1 METRASYLL
10 VGSFVLIVIVA
21 MLGFVLWIA
30 KGQIDKKTASYQTYF
45 KTTVTGLQVGSV
57 VRYRGIL
64 VGEVTSIRVSLKNTQ
79 EIEVTFEVKRDTPID
94 RFSTAV
100 LETQGITGVAFI
112 QIKHDAKAYKAWRAV
127 VTNEA
132 VKPGAPEVDVARGAQ
147 YPTLDSDS
155 SGFEKILS
163 DLPKML
169 ASIRELADA
178 AKKLF
183 DRGNLDSIK
192 TTLAS
197 LATLSKGISKS
208 GEKIDRLI
216 GNLDKAVVQLPPAI
230 ADARASIRKF
240 GAMSASLN
248 KAVVQLTPAIADART
263 GIRNFGA
270 MSASLD
276 KLIKENRRPIRDFS
290 ATGLY
295 ELSLFI
301 TEARELVR
309 NLNRVAKRIED
320 DPSRFL
326 FGSGQ
331 KGYTPK

>member
-10 VGSFVLIVIVA
+10 VGGFVLMLIVA
-21 MLGFVLWIA
+21 MFGFVLWIA
-30 KGQIDKKTASYQTYF
+30 KGQVDKQPASYQTFF

-64 VGEVTSIRVSLKNTQ
+64 VGEVTKIRVSTKNTQ
-79 EIEVTFEVKRDTPID
+79 EIEVTFQIKRDTPVD

-112 QIKHDAKAYKAWRAV
+112 QIKYDAKAYKSWRAV

-132 VKPGAPEVDVARGAQ
+132 VKPGVPEVDVARGAQ

-155 SGFEKILS
+155 SGFDKILS

-183 DRGNLDSIK
+183 DRDNLESIK

-197 LATLSKGISKS
+197 LSSLTKGMSKS

-216 GNLDKAVVQLPPAI
+216 SNIDKAFVQLPPAI
-230 ADARASIRKF
+230 ADARA
-240 GAMSASLN
+240 
-248 KAVVQLTPAIADART
+248 

-276 KLIKENRRPIRDFS
+276 KMLKENRRPIRDFA

>member
-10 VGSFVLIVIVA
+10 VGSFVLIVIIG

-30 KGQIDKKTASYQTYF
+30 KGQIDAKPASYQTYF

-64 VGEVTSIRVSLKNTQ
+64 VGEVNSIRVSLKNTQ
-79 EIEVTFEVKRDTPID
+79 EIEVTFEVKLDTPID

-112 QIKHDAKAYKAWRAV
+112 QIKHDAKAYKAWRAG

-132 VKPGAPEVDVARGAQ
+132 VKPGPPEVDMARGAK

-155 SGFEKILS
+155 SGFDKILS

-183 DRGNLDSIK
+183 DRDNIESIK
-192 TTLAS
+192 TTLIN

-216 GNLDKAVVQLPPAI
+216 TNLNKSAELLPAAITDARATIREFGALSASLKKAIAQLPPAI
-230 ADARASIRKF
+230 ADARA
-240 GAMSASLN
+240 
-248 KAVVQLTPAIADART
+248 

-276 KLIKENRRPIRDFS
+276 KMIKENRRPIRDFA

>member
-10 VGSFVLIVIVA
+10 VGGFVMIVIVA
-21 MLGFVLWIA
+21 MVGFILWIA
-30 KGQIDKKTASYQTYF
+30 KEQIDKKPATYQTYF
-45 KTTVTGLQVGSV
+45 TTTVTGLQVGSV

-64 VGEVTSIRVSLKNTQ
+64 VGEVTNIRISLNNAQ
-79 EIEVTFEVKRDTPID
+79 EVEVTFEVKRDTPIS

-112 QIKHDAKAYKAWRAV
+112 QIKHDQKAFIAWRAI
-127 VTNEA
+127 VTNKA
-132 VKPGAPEVDVARGAQ
+132 IRPGLPVVDVSRGAK
-147 YPTLDSDS
+147 YPTLESDS
-155 SGFEKILS
+155 SGFDKILS

-183 DRGNLDSIK
+183 DQDNIESIK
-192 TTLAS
+192 ITLAN
-197 LATLSKGISKS
+197 LAKLSKDVSKS
-208 GEKIDRLI
+208 GEKIDRLVA
-216 GNLDKAVVQLPPAI
+216 NLEKAAVQIPPAI
-230 ADARASIRKF
+230 
-240 GAMSASLN
+240 
-248 KAVVQLTPAIADART
+248 VEART
-263 GIRNFGA
+263 GIRNFSA
-270 MSASLD
+270 MSANLD
-276 KLIKENRRPIRDFS
+276 KMIKENRRPLRDFA

-295 ELSLFI
+295 ELSQFI

-309 NLNRVAKRIED
+309 NLNRVSKRIED

>member
-10 VGSFVLIVIVA
+10 VGGFVLIVIVA
-21 MLGFVLWIA
+21 MFGFVVWIA
-30 KGQIDKKTASYQTYF
+30 KGQIDTKSAFYQTFF

-64 VGEVTSIRVSLKNTQ
+64 VGEVTKIRVSSKSAQ
-79 EIEVTFEVKRDTPID
+79 EIEVTFEVKPDTPIN

-112 QIKHDAKAYKAWRAV
+112 QIKHDAGAFKAWRAV
-127 VTNEA
+127 VPNES
-132 VKPGAPEVDVARGAQ
+132 VKPGAPVVDVARGAK
-147 YPTLDSDS
+147 YPTLESDS

-178 AKKLF
+178 AKQLF
-183 DRGNLDSIK
+183 DRENLDSIK
-192 TTLAS
+192 TTLTS

-208 GEKIDRLI
+208 GKKIDRLI
-216 GNLDKAVVQLPPAI
+216 GNLDKAAVQLPPAI
-230 ADARASIRKF
+230 ADARAGIRKF

-248 KAVVQLTPAIADART
+248 K
-263 GIRNFGA
+263 
-270 MSASLD
+270 
-276 KLIKENRRPIRDFS
+276 LITENRLPIRDFA

-295 ELSLFI
+295 EFSLFI
-301 TEARELVR
+301 TEARALVR
-309 NLNRVAKRIED
+309 NLNRVSRRIEN

-326 FGSGQ
+326 FGNGQ

>member
-10 VGSFVLIVIVA
+10 VGGFVLIVIVA
-21 MLGFVLWIA
+21 MFGFVMWIA
-30 KGQIDKKTASYQTYF
+30 KGQIDKQPASYQTFF

-64 VGEVTSIRVSLKNTQ
+64 VGEVTEIRVSTKNTQ
-79 EIEVTFEVKRDTPID
+79 EIEVTFQIKRDTPVD

-112 QIKHDAKAYKAWRAV
+112 QIKYDAAAYKAWRAV

-132 VKPGAPEVDVARGAQ
+132 VKPGAPEVDMARGARH
-147 YPTLDSDS
+147 PTLDSDS

-183 DRGNLDSIK
+183 DRDNLESIK

-197 LATLSKGISKS
+197 LSSLTKGMSKS

-216 GNLDKAVVQLPPAI
+216 GNLDKAIVQLPPAI
-230 ADARASIRKF
+230 SDARA
-240 GAMSASLN
+240 
-248 KAVVQLTPAIADART
+248 

-270 MSASLD
+270 MSATLD
-276 KLIKENRRPIRDFS
+276 KMIKENRRPIRDFA

>member
-10 VGSFVLIVIVA
+10 VGGFVLVIIIA
-21 MLGFVLWIA
+21 MFGFVLWIA
-30 KGQIDKKTASYQTYF
+30 KGQIDKQQAIYQTYF
-45 KTTVTGLQVGSV
+45 KTTITGLQVGSV

-64 VGEVTSIRVSLKNTQ
+64 VGEVTKIRVSKNNTQ
-79 EIEVTFEVKRDTPID
+79 EIEITFEVKPDTPID

-112 QIKHDAKAYKAWRAV
+112 QIKHDADGYKAWRDV

-132 VKPGAPEVDVARGAQ
+132 VKPGAPQVDVARGAK

-155 SGFEKILS
+155 SGFDKILS

-183 DRGNLDSIK
+183 DRENLDSIK
-192 TTLAS
+192 STLAN
-197 LATLSKGISKS
+197 LATLSKGLGKS

-216 GNLDKAVVQLPPAI
+216 GNLDKAAVQLPTAI
-230 ADARASIRKF
+230 ADAR
-240 GAMSASLN
+240 
-248 KAVVQLTPAIADART
+248 V
-263 GIRNFGA
+263 GIKNFGA

-276 KLIKENRRPIRDFS
+276 KLINENRRPIRDFA

-309 NLNRVAKRIED
+309 NLNRVSKRIED

-326 FGSGQ
+326 FGNGQ

>member
-1 METRASYLL
+1 
-10 VGSFVLIVIVA
+10 
-21 MLGFVLWIA
+21 
-30 KGQIDKKTASYQTYF
+30 
-45 KTTVTGLQVGSV
+45 
-57 VRYRGIL
+57 
-64 VGEVTSIRVSLKNTQ
+64 
-79 EIEVTFEVKRDTPID
+79 
-94 RFSTAV
+94 
-100 LETQGITGVAFI
+100 
-112 QIKHDAKAYKAWRAV
+112 

-132 VKPGAPEVDVARGAQ
+132 VKPGPPEVDVARGAK

-155 SGFEKILS
+155 SGFDKILS

-183 DRGNLDSIK
+183 DRDNLESIK
-192 TTLAS
+192 TTLTN
-197 LATLSKGISKS
+197 LAKLSTGISKS
-208 GEKIDRLI
+208 GGKIDRLI
-216 GNLDKAVVQLPPAI
+216 GNLNKSAVLLPPAI
-230 ADARASIRKF
+230 ADARATIREF
-240 GAMSASLN
+240 GTMSANLN
-248 KAVVQLTPAIADART
+248 KTIVQLSPAIADART
-263 GIRNFGA
+263 GIRNFSAMSASLKKAIVQLQPAIADARAGIRNFGS

-276 KLIKENRRPIRDFS
+276 KMIKENRRPIRDFA

-295 ELSLFI
+295 EFSLFI

-309 NLNRVAKRIED
+309 NVNRITKRLED

>member
-10 VGSFVLIVIVA
+10 VGSFVLIVIIA

-30 KGQIDKKTASYQTYF
+30 KGQIDKESASYQTFF

-64 VGEVTSIRVSLKNTQ
+64 VGEVTNIRVSLKNTQ
-79 EIEVTFEVKRDTPID
+79 EIEVTFEVKRNTPID

-112 QIKHDAKAYKAWRAV
+112 QIKHDAETYKTWRAA

-132 VKPGAPEVDVARGAQ
+132 IKPGAPEIDMARGAK
-147 YPTLDSDS
+147 YPTLESDS
-155 SGFEKILS
+155 SGFDKILS

-183 DRGNLDSIK
+183 DRGNLESIR
-192 TTLAS
+192 TTLTN
-197 LATLSKGISKS
+197 LATLSTGMSKS

-216 GNLDKAVVQLPPAI
+216 GNLNKSAMLLPPAIADARATIREFGTMSVSLNKALVQLPPAI
-230 ADARASIRKF
+230 ADARA
-240 GAMSASLN
+240 
-248 KAVVQLTPAIADART
+248 

-276 KLIKENRRPIRDFS
+276 KMIKENRRPIRDFA

-301 TEARELVR
+301 TEARELVS